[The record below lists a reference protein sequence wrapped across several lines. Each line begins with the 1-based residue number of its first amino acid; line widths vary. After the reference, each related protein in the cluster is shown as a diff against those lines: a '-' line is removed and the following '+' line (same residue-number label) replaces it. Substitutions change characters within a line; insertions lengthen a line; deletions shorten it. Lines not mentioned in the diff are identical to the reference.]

1 MSGKLNEHS
10 QGLVQSIERWAV
22 SLPDSVAL
30 QFEGEPITYGE
41 LNLKANR
48 VANGLQSAGVARG
61 DRVAI
66 MLPNIPE
73 FVYAFVGTLKLG
85 AVAVPFNTLYKGGEI
100 LHILKDSGAKVLV
113 ALTNFA
119 PMINEIRPE
128 LPDLEQVIL
137 TGERNLVFGHPQSTA
152 FIQLILP
159 GDLVDDIDG
168 AYQKIGDILLEIMKD
183 MGVEEAWYKHRGS
196 IRVRGDKLA
205 TFVISEVEGIALMN
219 AMVFLGPLD
228 TRDFLRVVWVPPEIR
243 DKVVEPLTSVEEET
257 GKRPSWDQVQ
267 ETVVA
272 SFEQAF
278 EVELRES
285 PMVRDE
291 LFGYEKL
298 RSLAYAYKAR

>member
-1 MSGKLNEHS
+1 MNENNR
-10 QGLVQSIERWAV
+10 GLVQSIERWA
-22 SLPDSVAL
+22 SSSPDSVAL

-41 LNLKANR
+41 LNLRANR
-48 VANGLQSAGVARG
+48 VANGLQGVGVAKG

-73 FVYAFVGTLKLG
+73 FVYTLVGTLKLG

-119 PMINEIRPE
+119 PMINEVRPE

-168 AYQKIGDILLEIMKD
+168 AYNKIGHVLLEIVRD
-183 MGVEEAWYKHRGS
+183 LGVKEAWYKHRGS
-196 IRVRGDKLA
+196 IRVRGDKIA
-205 TFVISEVEGIALMN
+205 TFVISEVEGIALVN
-219 AMVFLGPLD
+219 ALTFLAPLD
-228 TRDFLRVVWVPPEIR
+228 TRDFLRIVWVPPEVR
-243 DKVVEPLTSVEEET
+243 DKVVEPLTSVEQET
-257 GKRPSWDQVQ
+257 GKRPPWDQVK
-267 ETVVA
+267 ETA
-272 SFEQAF
+272 IGAFEKAF
-278 EVELRES
+278 EVELKES

-298 RSLAYAYKAR
+298 RSLAYKTR